1 MPTDNTNRTSVLIAG
16 AGPSGR
22 LILAMILLK
31 NGVSVRLIDKERTHR
46 IGSRGAALTS
56 HRVRCER
63 GEGQAWIY
71 LHPTESLA
79 PKKNHCIHMTAQ
91 TLKETTMRSFSARS
105 RRERAQD
112 VSIVCGGRLCDGIGT
127 VKRFYNPSSIYAM
140 TSYAFDGYNYS
151 TADGTPWLSV
161 GFDRSKFGQG
171 KLVEA
176 ADANHLHISR
186 PFPETEAHL
195 CDASFMASFTGP
207 GMEALAQPQSDYHRL
222 DTQALRDLNADSE
235 VYVPPRAC
243 AAVGRVSWL
252 GREKSDTNS
261 SSNRASD
268 NSQSGLWLLRRPS
281 LPQND
286 LPVAPRRLSLHVG
299 RPLPIGSDRPQA
311 SDPNRRPNAHL
322 DDQGESKLPGSA
334 TEPDEPEEEGELG
347 EYEDDEDD
355 DLLFLLK
362 IAPEIWAKV
371 PPPGVSPISIL
382 GAHTPAGR
390 ALRAALDRINQ
401 RNTPAVVAHEPRS
414 NLGRTPYPIDF
425 FADRYPSPP
434 PYEAYAHL
442 VPSPSPSPA
451 HRLTVDDILGME
463 STVVPGTLSAF
474 AEGFFDGPT
483 PIPEARSYEEV
494 EILGHW
500 EDLDDME
507 SLSSESTEED
517 PEPELLQ
524 HWRIAVPAGQ
534 DRAAE
539 RLRRLPG
546 LVTAQRYQQQQQQ
559 QARDLELL
567 HRSTT
572 MIPNPSRRSPSPA
585 APAARM
591 HHLGGIAAPRA
602 VRPTVQW
609 LGIVHNLE
617 NMAEKV
623 GKQ

>member
-1 MPTDNTNRTSVLIAG
+1 
-16 AGPSGR
+16 
-22 LILAMILLK
+22 
-31 NGVSVRLIDKERTHR
+31 
-46 IGSRGAALTS
+46 
-56 HRVRCER
+56 
-63 GEGQAWIY
+63 
-71 LHPTESLA
+71 
-79 PKKNHCIHMTAQ
+79 
-91 TLKETTMRSFSARS
+91 
-105 RRERAQD
+105 
-112 VSIVCGGRLCDGIGT
+112 
-127 VKRFYNPSSIYAM
+127 M

-151 TADGTPWLSV
+151 TADGTPWLAGLSY
-161 GFDRSKFGQG
+161 RSND
-171 KLVEA
+171 LN
-176 ADANHLHISR
+176 DANHLHISR

-195 CDASFMASFTGP
+195 RDASFMASFTGP
-207 GMEALAQPQSDYHRL
+207 EIEALAQPQSDYYRL

-252 GREKSDTNS
+252 GREKSDINS
-261 SSNRASD
+261 SSNSACD
-268 NSQSGLWLLRRPS
+268 NSQGGLWLLRRPS

-286 LPVAPRRLSLHVG
+286 VPAAPRRLSLHFG
-299 RPLPIGSDRPQA
+299 RPLPIGTGRPQV

-322 DDQGESKLPGSA
+322 DDRYSSSTVVDDGESKLAGA
-334 TEPDEPEEEGELG
+334 TTEPDEPEEEGELE

-355 DLLFLLK
+355 DLPFLLK

-390 ALRAALDRINQ
+390 ALRAALDRINE
-401 RNTPAVVAHEPRS
+401 RKTPAVVAPSSNQSSEDDEFEARWQAHERRS
-414 NLGRTPYPIDF
+414 SLSRTPYPIDF

-442 VPSPSPSPA
+442 VPSPSPSPSPA
-451 HRLTVDDILGME
+451 HRLTVDDILAME

-474 AEGFFDGPT
+474 AEGFFDGPA
-483 PIPEARSYEEV
+483 PSPEARSYEEV
-494 EILGHW
+494 DILGHW
-500 EDLDDME
+500 EDSDDME
-507 SLSSESTEED
+507 SLSSDEESTEDLE
-517 PEPELLQ
+517 PEPLQ
-524 HWRIAVPAGQ
+524 HWRIAVPAAQ
-534 DRAAE
+534 DRAAAE

-559 QARDLELL
+559 QARDLELQVL

-572 MIPNPSRRSPSPA
+572 MIPNPSRRPPSPA
-585 APAARM
+585 APALRM